1 VAVLLG
7 LAVAM
12 AYGAA
17 DFLGGMA
24 TKRSPLTSV
33 LLGAQ
38 VVGLPVLLVLV
49 PVAGGSPTG
58 RALLF
63 GGLAGLGGALGVA
76 CLYRGLAI
84 GRMSVVAPVTAVGA
98 AVLPVGWGLAGGE
111 RPSDVAL
118 AGVFV
123 ALVAVV
129 LVSKPPSTHAD
140 ADAGA
145 DAQPVDTAAGRASLV
160 LAVVSGIGFGFVFI
174 LLAETGEGTGL
185 WPLVATRAVSLSS
198 LAAFAL
204 VTRQAFRPTAGVF
217 PTIAG
222 AGVLDMTA
230 NVLYLIASRR
240 GLLALVAVLS
250 ALYPAATVLLAR
262 VVLGERVGRLQLGG
276 IVLTGAGVVM
286 IAAG

>member
-17 DFLGGMA
+17 DFLGGLG

-49 PVAGGSPTG
+49 PVAGGEPTG
-58 RALLF
+58 RAVLF
-63 GGLAGLGGALGVA
+63 GGLAGLGAAVGVA

-84 GRMSVVAPVTAVGA
+84 GRMTVVAPVTAVGA
-98 AVLPVGWGLAGGE
+98 AVLPVAWGLARGE

-129 LVSKPPSTHAD
+129 LVSKPPTPEAEAEATH
-140 ADAGA
+140 
-145 DAQPVDTAAGRASLV
+145 TATGRAALA

-174 LLAETGEGTGL
+174 LLAESGEGTGL
-185 WPLVATRAVSLSS
+185 WPLVSTRVVSLSS
-198 LAAFAL
+198 LAVFTL
-204 VTRQAFRPTAGVF
+204 VTRQAFRPAAGVF
-217 PTIAG
+217 PTIVG

-230 NVLYLIASRR
+230 NVLYLLASRR
-240 GLLALVAVLS
+240 GLLTLVAVLS
-250 ALYPAATVLLAR
+250 ALYPAVTVLLAR

>member
-1 VAVLLG
+1 MAVLLG
-7 LAVAM
+7 LAVGL

-38 VVGLPVLLVLV
+38 VIGFPVLLVLV
-49 PVAGGSPTG
+49 PVMGGSPTG

-98 AVLPVGWGLAGGE
+98 AVLPVAWGLIRGE

-129 LVSKPPSTHAD
+129 LVSKPPPTEVEAD
-140 ADAGA
+140 A
-145 DAQPVDTAAGRASLV
+145 TSTTTGRAALV
-160 LAVVSGIGFGFVFI
+160 LAVVSGVGFGFVFI

-198 LAAFAL
+198 LAVFAL
-204 VTRQAFRPTAGVF
+204 LTRQALRPVAGVGVL
-217 PTIAG
+217 PIIAG

-230 NVLYLIASRR
+230 NILYLLATRE

-262 VVLGERVGRLQLGG
+262 VVLGERVGRLQLAG
-276 IVLTGAGVVM
+276 IALTGVGVVM

>member
-1 VAVLLG
+1 MAVLLG
-7 LAVAM
+7 LAVAL

-24 TKRSPLTSV
+24 SKRTALTSV
-33 LLGAQ
+33 LLTSQ
-38 VVGLPVLLVLV
+38 LVGLPVLAALLPLV
-49 PVAGGSPTG
+49 GGSPTG
-58 RALLF
+58 QALLF

-84 GRMSVVAPVTAVGA
+84 GRMAVVAPVTAVGA
-98 AVLPVGWGLAGGE
+98 AVLPVGWGLARGE

-118 AGVFV
+118 AGVFL

-129 LVSKPPSTHAD
+129 LVSKPPSEAFT
-140 ADAGA
+140 GL
-145 DAQPVDTAAGRASLV
+145 PVGRTALL
-160 LAVVSGIGFGFVFI
+160 LAVVSGLGFGVVFI

-185 WPLVATRAVSLSS
+185 WPLVATRVVSMSTLASWAALSRQPLRPDRGS
-198 LAAFAL
+198 GAL
-204 VTRQAFRPTAGVF
+204 PTMV
-217 PTIAG
+217 G

-230 NVLYLIASRR
+230 NILYLVASRQ

-250 ALYPAATVLLAR
+250 ALYPAATVVLAR
-262 VVLGERVGRLQLGG
+262 VVLGERVGRVQLAG
-276 IVLTGAGVVM
+276 IGMTGVGVLM